1 MITVNDMYKDAR
13 SSNAPLLS
21 NYEAPFWSE
30 YVSDFSNYDRVF
42 NRLYKSFEYFLQE
55 EDDSVSECRSN
66 FTEDVKCLLIANS
79 KKYSELYRTYKIDDS
94 IYSLT
99 DNYDVTETYSGNKL
113 TTIESRLGSRTD
125 NTETSDVIG
134 SKTDSIENTDII
146 GAINN
151 TETMNN
157 GAKNTNESITYG
169 AKNTNESTSYGAKN
183 TNESTAYGA
192 KNTNENTIYG
202 SGSSET
208 VGEVSPMDSNM
219 FYNNNKNS
227 TTTSEK
233 TDSKQITNSAF
244 TDSKQITNS
253 AFTDSKQITNST
265 FTDSKQAEYSA
276 FTDSK
281 TINEAERT
289 NTSNNVINSGEQN
302 NSSNNTY
309 TKGEQSDTHNHDET
323 ESYNIRKRGNI
334 GVQTATDMISK
345 HNQFWNSYE
354 FYTLIFKDICKEL
367 LSI

>member
-125 NTETSDVIG
+125 NTKTSDVIG

-157 GAKNTNESITYG
+157 GAKNTNE
-169 AKNTNESTSYGAKN
+169 NTT
-183 TNESTAYGA
+183 YGA
-192 KNTNENTIYG
+192 KNTNENTTYG

-233 TDSKQITNSAF
+233 TDSKQITNAAF
-244 TDSKQITNS
+244 TDSKQT
-253 AFTDSKQITNST
+253 TYST
-265 FTDSKQAEYSA
+265 

-289 NTSNNVINSGEQN
+289 NTSNNVVNSGEQN

>member
-21 NYEAPFWSE
+21 NYEGSFWSE
-30 YVSDFSNYDRVF
+30 YISDFSNYDRVF

-125 NTETSDVIG
+125 NTKSSDVIG

-157 GAKNTNESITYG
+157 GAKNTNE
-169 AKNTNESTSYGAKN
+169 NTT
-183 TNESTAYGA
+183 YGA
-192 KNTNENTIYG
+192 KNTNENTVYG

-233 TDSKQITNSAF
+233 TDSKQITNAAF
-244 TDSKQITNS
+244 TDSKQT
-253 AFTDSKQITNST
+253 T
-265 FTDSKQAEYSA
+265 YSD

-281 TINEAERT
+281 TINEAEHT

-309 TKGEQSDTHNHDET
+309 TKGEQSDTHNHNET
-323 ESYNIRKRGNI
+323 ESYNIRKKGNI

>member
-30 YVSDFSNYDRVF
+30 YISDFSNYDRVF

-55 EDDSVSECRSN
+55 EDDSISECRSN

-157 GAKNTNESITYG
+157 GAKNTNE
-169 AKNTNESTSYGAKN
+169 NTT
-183 TNESTAYGA
+183 YGA
-192 KNTNENTIYG
+192 KNTNENTTYG

-227 TTTSEK
+227 TITSEK
-233 TDSKQITNSAF
+233 TDSKQITNAAF
-244 TDSKQITNS
+244 TDSKQT
-253 AFTDSKQITNST
+253 TYST
-265 FTDSKQAEYSA
+265 

-281 TINEAERT
+281 TINEAEHT
-289 NTSNNVINSGEQN
+289 NTSSNVVNSGEQN

>member
-157 GAKNTNESITYG
+157 GV
-169 AKNTNESTSYGAKN
+169 KNTNESTTYGVK
-183 TNESTAYGA
+183 T
-192 KNTNENTIYG
+192 TNENTIYG

-244 TDSKQITNS
+244 TDGKQT
-253 AFTDSKQITNST
+253 T
-265 FTDSKQAEYSA
+265 YSA

-289 NTSNNVINSGEQN
+289 NTSNNIVNSGEQN

-345 HNQFWNSYE
+345 HNNFWNSYE

>member
-21 NYEAPFWSE
+21 NYEGSFWSE
-30 YVSDFSNYDRVF
+30 YISDFSNYDRVF

-125 NTETSDVIG
+125 NTKTSDVIG

-146 GAINN
+146 GAISN

-157 GAKNTNESITYG
+157 GVKNTNE
-169 AKNTNESTSYGAKN
+169 NTT
-183 TNESTAYGA
+183 YGA

-202 SGSSET
+202 SGTSET
-208 VGEVSPMDSNM
+208 VDEVSPMDSNM

-233 TDSKQITNSAF
+233 TDSKQT
-244 TDSKQITNS
+244 TH
-253 AFTDSKQITNST
+253 ST
-265 FTDSKQAEYSA
+265 FTDSKQTTYSA
-276 FTDSK
+276 STDSK

-289 NTSNNVINSGEQN
+289 NTSNNVVNSGEQN

>member
-1 MITVNDMYKDAR
+1 MITVNDVYKDAR

-113 TTIESRLGSRTD
+113 TTIESRLGGRTD
-125 NTETSDVIG
+125 NTKTSDVIG
-134 SKTDSIENTDII
+134 SKTDSIENTDIT
-146 GAINN
+146 GASNN
-151 TETMNN
+151 NESMNN
-157 GAKNTNESITYG
+157 GAKNTNE
-169 AKNTNESTSYGAKN
+169 NTT
-183 TNESTAYGA
+183 YGA
-192 KNTNENTIYG
+192 KNTNENTVYG

-233 TDSKQITNSAF
+233 TDSKQITNAAF
-244 TDSKQITNS
+244 TDSKQT
-253 AFTDSKQITNST
+253 TYST
-265 FTDSKQAEYSA
+265 FTD
-276 FTDSK
+276 TK

>member
-157 GAKNTNESITYG
+157 GVKNTNE
-169 AKNTNESTSYGAKN
+169 NTT
-183 TNESTAYGA
+183 YGA

-202 SGSSET
+202 SGTSET
-208 VGEVSPMDSNM
+208 VDEVSPMDSNM

-233 TDSKQITNSAF
+233 TDSKQT
-244 TDSKQITNS
+244 TH
-253 AFTDSKQITNST
+253 ST
-265 FTDSKQAEYSA
+265 FTDSKQTTYSA

-289 NTSNNVINSGEQN
+289 NTSNNVVNSGEQN

-323 ESYNIRKRGNI
+323 ESYNIRKKGNI

>member
-79 KKYSELYRTYKIDDS
+79 KKYSELYRTYKIDES

-125 NTETSDVIG
+125 NTKTSDVIG

-146 GAINN
+146 GAISN

-157 GAKNTNESITYG
+157 GVKNTNE
-169 AKNTNESTSYGAKN
+169 NTT
-183 TNESTAYGA
+183 YGA

-202 SGSSET
+202 SGTSET
-208 VGEVSPMDSNM
+208 VDEVSPMDSNM

-233 TDSKQITNSAF
+233 TDSKQT
-244 TDSKQITNS
+244 TH
-253 AFTDSKQITNST
+253 ST
-265 FTDSKQAEYSA
+265 FTDSKQTTYSA

-289 NTSNNVINSGEQN
+289 NTSNNIVNSGEQN

-323 ESYNIRKRGNI
+323 ESYNIRKKGNI

>member
-125 NTETSDVIG
+125 NTKTSDVIG

-146 GAINN
+146 GAITN

-157 GAKNTNESITYG
+157 GVKNTNENMSNG
-169 AKNTNESTSYGAKN
+169 VR
-183 TNESTAYGA
+183 
-192 KNTNENTIYG
+192 NTNENTIYG

-233 TDSKQITNSAF
+233 TDSKQT
-244 TDSKQITNS
+244 TH
-253 AFTDSKQITNST
+253 ST
-265 FTDSKQAEYSA
+265 FTDSKQTTYSA

-289 NTSNNVINSGEQN
+289 NTSNNVVNSGEQN

>member
-21 NYEAPFWSE
+21 NYEGSFWSE
-30 YVSDFSNYDRVF
+30 YISDFSNYDRVF

-125 NTETSDVIG
+125 NTKTSDVIG
-134 SKTDSIENTDII
+134 SKRDSIENTDII

-157 GAKNTNESITYG
+157 GVKNTNE
-169 AKNTNESTSYGAKN
+169 NTT
-183 TNESTAYGA
+183 YGA

-202 SGSSET
+202 SGTSET
-208 VGEVSPMDSNM
+208 VDEVSPMDSNM

-233 TDSKQITNSAF
+233 TDSTQTTHSTLPDSTQTTHSAL
-244 TDSKQITNS
+244 
-253 AFTDSKQITNST
+253 
-265 FTDSKQAEYSA
+265 
-276 FTDSK
+276 TDSK
-281 TINEAERT
+281 TINAAERT
-289 NTSNNVINSGEQN
+289 NTSNNVVNSGEQN

>member
-21 NYEAPFWSE
+21 NYEGSFWSE
-30 YVSDFSNYDRVF
+30 YISDFSNYDRVF

-125 NTETSDVIG
+125 NTKTSDVIG

-146 GAINN
+146 GAISN

-157 GAKNTNESITYG
+157 GVKNTNE
-169 AKNTNESTSYGAKN
+169 NTT
-183 TNESTAYGA
+183 YGA

-202 SGSSET
+202 SGTSET
-208 VGEVSPMDSNM
+208 VDEVSPMDSNM

-233 TDSKQITNSAF
+233 TDSKQTSH
-244 TDSKQITNS
+244 
-253 AFTDSKQITNST
+253 ST
-265 FTDSKQAEYSA
+265 FTDSKQTTYSA

-289 NTSNNVINSGEQN
+289 NTSNNVVNSGEQN

>member
-99 DNYDVTETYSGNKL
+99 DNYDVTESYSGNKS
-113 TTIESRLGSRTD
+113 TAIESKLGSRTD
-125 NTETSDVIG
+125 NTKTSDVIG

-151 TETMNN
+151 TEAMNN
-157 GAKNTNESITYG
+157 GAKNTNE
-169 AKNTNESTSYGAKN
+169 NTT
-183 TNESTAYGA
+183 YGA
-192 KNTNENTIYG
+192 KNTNENTTYG

-233 TDSKQITNSAF
+233 TDSKQITNSGF
-244 TDSKQITNS
+244 TDSKQT
-253 AFTDSKQITNST
+253 TYST
-265 FTDSKQAEYSA
+265 FTD
-276 FTDSK
+276 TK
-281 TINEAERT
+281 TINEAEHT

-309 TKGEQSDTHNHDET
+309 TKGEQSDTHNHDEA

>member
-113 TTIESRLGSRTD
+113 TTIESRLGGRTD
-125 NTETSDVIG
+125 NTKTSDVIG

-157 GAKNTNESITYG
+157 GAKNTNE
-169 AKNTNESTSYGAKN
+169 NTT
-183 TNESTAYGA
+183 YGA
-192 KNTNENTIYG
+192 KNTNENTTYG

-233 TDSKQITNSAF
+233 TDSKQITNAAF
-244 TDSKQITNS
+244 TDSKQT
-253 AFTDSKQITNST
+253 TYST
-265 FTDSKQAEYSA
+265 

>member
-1 MITVNDMYKDAR
+1 MITINDMYKDAR

-66 FTEDVKCLLIANS
+66 FTEDVKCLLNANS
-79 KKYSELYRTYKIDDS
+79 KKYSELYRTYKIDET

-113 TTIESRLGSRTD
+113 TAIESRLGSRTD

-157 GAKNTNESITYG
+157 GAKNTNE
-169 AKNTNESTSYGAKN
+169 NTT
-183 TNESTAYGA
+183 YGA

-233 TDSKQITNSAF
+233 TDSKQITNAAF
-244 TDSKQITNS
+244 TDSKQT
-253 AFTDSKQITNST
+253 TYST
-265 FTDSKQAEYSA
+265 FTDSKI
-276 FTDSK
+276 
-281 TINEAERT
+281 INEAERT
-289 NTSNNVINSGEQN
+289 NTSNNVVNSGEQN
-302 NSSNNTY
+302 NSSKNKY
-309 TKGEQSDTHNHDET
+309 IKGEQSDTHNHDET

>member
-1 MITVNDMYKDAR
+1 M
-13 SSNAPLLS
+13 
-21 NYEAPFWSE
+21 
-30 YVSDFSNYDRVF
+30 
-42 NRLYKSFEYFLQE
+42 
-55 EDDSVSECRSN
+55 
-66 FTEDVKCLLIANS
+66 
-79 KKYSELYRTYKIDDS
+79 
-94 IYSLT
+94 
-99 DNYDVTETYSGNKL
+99 
-113 TTIESRLGSRTD
+113 
-125 NTETSDVIG
+125 IG

-157 GAKNTNESITYG
+157 GV
-169 AKNTNESTSYGAKN
+169 KNTNESTTYGVK
-183 TNESTAYGA
+183 T
-192 KNTNENTIYG
+192 TNENTIYG

-244 TDSKQITNS
+244 TDGKQT
-253 AFTDSKQITNST
+253 T
-265 FTDSKQAEYSA
+265 YSA

-289 NTSNNVINSGEQN
+289 NTSNNIVNSGEQN

-345 HNQFWNSYE
+345 HNNFWNSYE

>member
-21 NYEAPFWSE
+21 NYDAPFWSE

-79 KKYSELYRTYKIDDS
+79 KKYSELYRTYRIDDS

-113 TTIESRLGSRTD
+113 TTTESRLGSRTD

-157 GAKNTNESITYG
+157 GAKNTNE
-169 AKNTNESTSYGAKN
+169 NTT
-183 TNESTAYGA
+183 YGA

-233 TDSKQITNSAF
+233 TDSKQITNAAF
-244 TDSKQITNS
+244 TDSKQT
-253 AFTDSKQITNST
+253 TYST
-265 FTDSKQAEYSA
+265 FTDSKI
-276 FTDSK
+276 
-281 TINEAERT
+281 INEAERT
-289 NTSNNVINSGEQN
+289 NTSNNVVNSGEQN
-302 NSSNNTY
+302 NSSKNKY
-309 TKGEQSDTHNHDET
+309 IKGEQSDTHNHDET

>member
-30 YVSDFSNYDRVF
+30 YISDFSNYDRVF

-125 NTETSDVIG
+125 NAKSSDVIG
-134 SKTDSIENTDII
+134 SKTDSIENTDVI
-146 GAINN
+146 GGITN

-157 GAKNTNESITYG
+157 GVKNTNE
-169 AKNTNESTSYGAKN
+169 NTT
-183 TNESTAYGA
+183 YGA

-208 VGEVSPMDSNM
+208 VDEVSPMDSNM

-227 TTTSEK
+227 TITSEK
-233 TDSKQITNSAF
+233 ADSKQT
-244 TDSKQITNS
+244 TH
-253 AFTDSKQITNST
+253 ST
-265 FTDSKQAEYSA
+265 FTDSKQTTYSA

>member
-79 KKYSELYRTYKIDDS
+79 KKYSELYRTYKIDDEV
-94 IYSLT
+94 YSLT
-99 DNYDVTETYSGNKL
+99 DNYDVTERYSGNKS
-113 TTIESRLGSRTD
+113 TAIESKLGSRTD
-125 NTETSDVIG
+125 STETNDVIG
-134 SKTDSIENTDII
+134 SKIDSIENTDII
-146 GAINN
+146 GAIKN
-151 TETMNN
+151 TETMTN
-157 GAKNTNESITYG
+157 GG
-169 AKNTNESTSYGAKN
+169 KNTNESTTYGVK
-183 TNESTAYGA
+183 T
-192 KNTNENTIYG
+192 TNENTVYG

-244 TDSKQITNS
+244 TDGKQT
-253 AFTDSKQITNST
+253 T
-265 FTDSKQAEYSA
+265 YSA

-281 TINEAERT
+281 TINEDERT
-289 NTSNNVINSGEQN
+289 NTSNNVVNSGEQN

-309 TKGEQSDTHNHDET
+309 TKGEQSDTHNHNET

-345 HNQFWNSYE
+345 HNNFWNSYE

>member
-55 EDDSVSECRSN
+55 EDDSVLECRSN

-113 TTIESRLGSRTD
+113 TAIESRLGSRTD
-125 NTETSDVIG
+125 NTKTSDVIG

-146 GAINN
+146 GAITN

-157 GAKNTNESITYG
+157 GTKNTSENINYG
-169 AKNTNESTSYGAKN
+169 PKK
-183 TNESTAYGA
+183 
-192 KNTNENTIYG
+192 TNENTIYG

-233 TDSKQITNSAF
+233 TDTKQIINADS
-244 TDSKQITNS
+244 TDSKHT
-253 AFTDSKQITNST
+253 T
-265 FTDSKQAEYSA
+265 YSA

-323 ESYNIRKRGNI
+323 ESYNIRKKGNI

-345 HNQFWNSYE
+345 HNNFWNSYE

>member
-21 NYEAPFWSE
+21 NYEGSFWSE
-30 YVSDFSNYDRVF
+30 YISDFSNYDRVF

-125 NTETSDVIG
+125 NTKTSDVIG

-146 GAINN
+146 GAISN

-157 GAKNTNESITYG
+157 GVKNTNE
-169 AKNTNESTSYGAKN
+169 NTT
-183 TNESTAYGA
+183 YGA
-192 KNTNENTIYG
+192 KNTNENTTYG

-233 TDSKQITNSAF
+233 TDSKQITNAAF
-244 TDSKQITNS
+244 TDSKQT
-253 AFTDSKQITNST
+253 TYST
-265 FTDSKQAEYSA
+265 FTD
-276 FTDSK
+276 TK

>member
-125 NTETSDVIG
+125 NTKTSDVIG

-157 GAKNTNESITYG
+157 GAKNTNE
-169 AKNTNESTSYGAKN
+169 NTT
-183 TNESTAYGA
+183 YGA
-192 KNTNENTIYG
+192 KNTNENTVYG

-233 TDSKQITNSAF
+233 TDSKQT
-244 TDSKQITNS
+244 TH
-253 AFTDSKQITNST
+253 ST
-265 FTDSKQAEYSA
+265 FTDSKQTTYSA

-289 NTSNNVINSGEQN
+289 NTSNNVVNSGEQN

>member
-30 YVSDFSNYDRVF
+30 YISDFSNYDRVF
-42 NRLYKSFEYFLQE
+42 NRLYRSFEYFLQE

-157 GAKNTNESITYG
+157 GAKNTNENTTYG
-169 AKNTNESTSYGAKN
+169 AKT
-183 TNESTAYGA
+183 
-192 KNTNENTIYG
+192 TNENTTYG

-227 TTTSEK
+227 TITSEK
-233 TDSKQITNSAF
+233 TDSKQITNAAF
-244 TDSKQITNS
+244 TDSKQT
-253 AFTDSKQITNST
+253 TYST
-265 FTDSKQAEYSA
+265 FTD
-276 FTDSK
+276 TK

>member
-21 NYEAPFWSE
+21 NYEATFWSE

-113 TTIESRLGSRTD
+113 TNIESRLGSRTD

-146 GAINN
+146 GAITN

-157 GAKNTNESITYG
+157 GVKNTNE
-169 AKNTNESTSYGAKN
+169 NTT
-183 TNESTAYGA
+183 YGA

-208 VGEVSPMDSNM
+208 VDEVSPMDSNM

-227 TTTSEK
+227 TITSEK
-233 TDSKQITNSAF
+233 TDSKQT
-244 TDSKQITNS
+244 TH
-253 AFTDSKQITNST
+253 ST
-265 FTDSKQAEYSA
+265 FTDSKQTTYSA

-289 NTSNNVINSGEQN
+289 NTSNNVVNSGEQN
-302 NSSNNTY
+302 NSSNNKY
-309 TKGEQSDTHNHDET
+309 IKGEQSDTHNHNET

>member
-79 KKYSELYRTYKIDDS
+79 KKYSELYRTYKIDDEV
-94 IYSLT
+94 YSLT
-99 DNYDVTETYSGNKL
+99 DNYDVTESYSGNKS
-113 TTIESRLGSRTD
+113 TAIESKLGSRTD
-125 NTETSDVIG
+125 STKTNDVIG
-134 SKTDSIENTDII
+134 SKIDRIENTDII
-146 GAINN
+146 GAIKN

-157 GAKNTNESITYG
+157 GG
-169 AKNTNESTSYGAKN
+169 KNTNESTTYGTK
-183 TNESTAYGA
+183 T
-192 KNTNENTIYG
+192 TNENTVYG

-244 TDSKQITNS
+244 TDTKQRT
-253 AFTDSKQITNST
+253 
-265 FTDSKQAEYSA
+265 YSA

-281 TINEAERT
+281 TINEDERT
-289 NTSNNVINSGEQN
+289 NTSNNVVNSGEQLTHYIR
-302 NSSNNTY
+302 SFFFG
-309 TKGEQSDTHNHDET
+309 KKFLLSDIVIQVT
-323 ESYNIRKRGNI
+323 RG
-334 GVQTATDMISK
+334 A
-345 HNQFWNSYE
+345 
-354 FYTLIFKDICKEL
+354 EL
-367 LSI
+367 LDHVVVVIIKVALI

>member
-30 YVSDFSNYDRVF
+30 YISDFSNYDRVF

-79 KKYSELYRTYKIDDS
+79 KKYNELYRTYKIDDS

-125 NTETSDVIG
+125 NTESSDVIG

-157 GAKNTNESITYG
+157 GAKNTNE
-169 AKNTNESTSYGAKN
+169 NTT
-183 TNESTAYGA
+183 YGA

-233 TDSKQITNSAF
+233 TDSKQITNAAF
-244 TDSKQITNS
+244 TDSKQT
-253 AFTDSKQITNST
+253 TYST
-265 FTDSKQAEYSA
+265 

-289 NTSNNVINSGEQN
+289 NTSNNVVNSGEQN
-302 NSSNNTY
+302 NSSKNKY
-309 TKGEQSDTHNHDET
+309 IKGEQSDTHNHDET

>member
-79 KKYSELYRTYKIDDS
+79 KKYIELYRTYKIDDS

-125 NTETSDVIG
+125 NTKTSDVIG

-157 GAKNTNESITYG
+157 GAKNTNENTTYG
-169 AKNTNESTSYGAKN
+169 AKT
-183 TNESTAYGA
+183 
-192 KNTNENTIYG
+192 TNENTTYG

-233 TDSKQITNSAF
+233 TDSKQITNSGF
-244 TDSKQITNS
+244 TDSKQT
-253 AFTDSKQITNST
+253 AYST
-265 FTDSKQAEYSA
+265 FTD
-276 FTDSK
+276 TK

-289 NTSNNVINSGEQN
+289 NTSNNVVNSGEQN

>member
-79 KKYSELYRTYKIDDS
+79 KKYTELYRTYKIDDS

-113 TTIESRLGSRTD
+113 TTIESRLGGRTD
-125 NTETSDVIG
+125 NTKTSDVIG
-134 SKTDSIENTDII
+134 SKTDSIKNTDII

-157 GAKNTNESITYG
+157 GAKNTNE
-169 AKNTNESTSYGAKN
+169 NTT
-183 TNESTAYGA
+183 YGA
-192 KNTNENTIYG
+192 KNTNENTTYG

-233 TDSKQITNSAF
+233 TDSKQITNAAF
-244 TDSKQITNS
+244 TDSKQT
-253 AFTDSKQITNST
+253 T
-265 FTDSKQAEYSA
+265 YSA

-289 NTSNNVINSGEQN
+289 NTSNNVVNSGEQN

-345 HNQFWNSYE
+345 YNQFWNSYE

>member
-157 GAKNTNESITYG
+157 GAKNTNE
-169 AKNTNESTSYGAKN
+169 NTT
-183 TNESTAYGA
+183 YGA

-233 TDSKQITNSAF
+233 TDSKQITNAAF
-244 TDSKQITNS
+244 TDSKQT
-253 AFTDSKQITNST
+253 TYST
-265 FTDSKQAEYSA
+265 FTD
-276 FTDSK
+276 TK
-281 TINEAERT
+281 TINEAEHT

-302 NSSNNTY
+302 NSSKNKY
-309 TKGEQSDTHNHDET
+309 IKGEQSDTHNHDET

>member
-113 TTIESRLGSRTD
+113 TTIESRLGGRTD
-125 NTETSDVIG
+125 NTKTSDVIG

-157 GAKNTNESITYG
+157 GAKNTNE
-169 AKNTNESTSYGAKN
+169 NTT
-183 TNESTAYGA
+183 YGA

-233 TDSKQITNSAF
+233 TDSKQITNAAF
-244 TDSKQITNS
+244 TDSKQT
-253 AFTDSKQITNST
+253 TYST
-265 FTDSKQAEYSA
+265 

-289 NTSNNVINSGEQN
+289 NTSNNVVNSGEQN

>member
-157 GAKNTNESITYG
+157 GAKNTNE
-169 AKNTNESTSYGAKN
+169 NTT
-183 TNESTAYGA
+183 YGA

-233 TDSKQITNSAF
+233 TDSKQITNAAF
-244 TDSKQITNS
+244 TDSKQT
-253 AFTDSKQITNST
+253 TYST
-265 FTDSKQAEYSA
+265 FTD
-276 FTDSK
+276 TK

>member
-125 NTETSDVIG
+125 NTKTSDVIG

-157 GAKNTNESITYG
+157 GAKNTNENTTYG
-169 AKNTNESTSYGAKN
+169 AKT
-183 TNESTAYGA
+183 
-192 KNTNENTIYG
+192 TNENTTYG

-233 TDSKQITNSAF
+233 TDSKQITNSGF
-244 TDSKQITNS
+244 TDSKQT
-253 AFTDSKQITNST
+253 AYST
-265 FTDSKQAEYSA
+265 FTD
-276 FTDSK
+276 TK

-289 NTSNNVINSGEQN
+289 NTSNNVVNSGEQN

>member
-99 DNYDVTETYSGNKL
+99 DNYDVTETYSGSKL

-157 GAKNTNESITYG
+157 GAKNTNE
-169 AKNTNESTSYGAKN
+169 NTT
-183 TNESTAYGA
+183 YGA
-192 KNTNENTIYG
+192 KNTNENTTYG

-233 TDSKQITNSAF
+233 TDSKQITNAAF
-244 TDSKQITNS
+244 TDSKQT
-253 AFTDSKQITNST
+253 TYST
-265 FTDSKQAEYSA
+265 

-289 NTSNNVINSGEQN
+289 NTSNNVVNSGEQN
-302 NSSNNTY
+302 NSSKNKY
-309 TKGEQSDTHNHDET
+309 IKGEQSDTHNHDET

>member
-21 NYEAPFWSE
+21 NYEGSFWSE
-30 YVSDFSNYDRVF
+30 YISDFSNYDRVF

-113 TTIESRLGSRTD
+113 TNIESRLGSRTD
-125 NTETSDVIG
+125 NTKTSDVIG

-146 GAINN
+146 GAITN

-157 GAKNTNESITYG
+157 GAKNTNE
-169 AKNTNESTSYGAKN
+169 NTT
-183 TNESTAYGA
+183 
-192 KNTNENTIYG
+192 YG

-227 TTTSEK
+227 TITSEK
-233 TDSKQITNSAF
+233 TDSKQITNAAF
-244 TDSKQITNS
+244 TDSKQT
-253 AFTDSKQITNST
+253 TYST
-265 FTDSKQAEYSA
+265 FTD
-276 FTDSK
+276 TK

-309 TKGEQSDTHNHDET
+309 TKGEQSDTHNHNET

>member
-30 YVSDFSNYDRVF
+30 YISDFSNYDRVF

-79 KKYSELYRTYKIDDS
+79 KKYSELYRTYKIDES

-125 NTETSDVIG
+125 NTKSSDVIG
-134 SKTDSIENTDII
+134 SKTDSIENTDVI
-146 GAINN
+146 GGITN

-157 GAKNTNESITYG
+157 GVKNTNE
-169 AKNTNESTSYGAKN
+169 NTT
-183 TNESTAYGA
+183 YGA

-208 VGEVSPMDSNM
+208 VDEVSPMDSNM

-227 TTTSEK
+227 TITSEK
-233 TDSKQITNSAF
+233 TDSKQT
-244 TDSKQITNS
+244 TH
-253 AFTDSKQITNST
+253 ST
-265 FTDSKQAEYSA
+265 FTDSKQTTYSA

-309 TKGEQSDTHNHDET
+309 TKGEQSDSHNHDET

>member
-21 NYEAPFWSE
+21 NYEGSFWSE
-30 YVSDFSNYDRVF
+30 YISDFSNYDRVF

-157 GAKNTNESITYG
+157 GAKNTNE
-169 AKNTNESTSYGAKN
+169 NTT
-183 TNESTAYGA
+183 YGA

-202 SGSSET
+202 SGTSET
-208 VGEVSPMDSNM
+208 VDEVSPMDSNM

-233 TDSKQITNSAF
+233 TDSKQT
-244 TDSKQITNS
+244 TH
-253 AFTDSKQITNST
+253 ST
-265 FTDSKQAEYSA
+265 FTDSKQTTYSA

-289 NTSNNVINSGEQN
+289 NTSNNVVNSGEQN

>member
-21 NYEAPFWSE
+21 NYEGSFWSE
-30 YVSDFSNYDRVF
+30 YISDFSNYDRVF

-125 NTETSDVIG
+125 NTKTSDVIG

-146 GAINN
+146 GAITN

-157 GAKNTNESITYG
+157 GV
-169 AKNTNESTSYGAKN
+169 
-183 TNESTAYGA
+183 

-202 SGSSET
+202 SGTSET
-208 VGEVSPMDSNM
+208 VDEVSPMDSNM

-233 TDSKQITNSAF
+233 TDSKQT
-244 TDSKQITNS
+244 TH
-253 AFTDSKQITNST
+253 ST
-265 FTDSKQAEYSA
+265 FTDSKQTTYSA

-289 NTSNNVINSGEQN
+289 NTSNNIVNSGEQN

-309 TKGEQSDTHNHDET
+309 TKGEQSDTHKHDGT

>member
-113 TTIESRLGSRTD
+113 TSIESRLGSRTD
-125 NTETSDVIG
+125 NTKSSDVIG

-146 GAINN
+146 GAISN
-151 TETMNN
+151 TESMNN
-157 GAKNTNESITYG
+157 GAKNTNEST
-169 AKNTNESTSYGAKN
+169 T
-183 TNESTAYGA
+183 YGA
-192 KNTNENTIYG
+192 KNTNENTTYG

-233 TDSKQITNSAF
+233 TDSKQT
-244 TDSKQITNS
+244 TH
-253 AFTDSKQITNST
+253 ST
-265 FTDSKQAEYSA
+265 FTDSKQTTYSA

-281 TINEAERT
+281 TINEDERT
-289 NTSNNVINSGEQN
+289 NTSNNVANSGEQN

-309 TKGEQSDTHNHDET
+309 TKGEQSDTHNHNET

>member
-79 KKYSELYRTYKIDDS
+79 KKYSELYRTYKIDDEV
-94 IYSLT
+94 YSLT
-99 DNYDVTETYSGNKL
+99 DNYDVTESYSGNKA
-113 TTIESRLGSRTD
+113 TSIESKLGSRTD
-125 NTETSDVIG
+125 STETNDVIG
-134 SKTDSIENTDII
+134 SKIDSIENTDII
-146 GAINN
+146 GAIKN

-157 GAKNTNESITYG
+157 GG
-169 AKNTNESTSYGAKN
+169 KNTNESTTYGAK
-183 TNESTAYGA
+183 TA
-192 KNTNENTIYG
+192 NENTVYG

-244 TDSKQITNS
+244 TDTKQT
-253 AFTDSKQITNST
+253 T
-265 FTDSKQAEYSA
+265 YSA

-281 TINEAERT
+281 TINEDERT
-289 NTSNNVINSGEQN
+289 NTSNNVVNSGEQN

-309 TKGEQSDTHNHDET
+309 TKGEQSDTHNHNET

>member
-21 NYEAPFWSE
+21 NYEGSFWSE
-30 YVSDFSNYDRVF
+30 YISDFSNYDRVF

-125 NTETSDVIG
+125 NTKTSDVIG
-134 SKTDSIENTDII
+134 SKRDSIENTDII

-157 GAKNTNESITYG
+157 GVKNTNE
-169 AKNTNESTSYGAKN
+169 NTT
-183 TNESTAYGA
+183 YGA

-202 SGSSET
+202 SGTSET
-208 VGEVSPMDSNM
+208 VDEVSPMDSNM

-233 TDSKQITNSAF
+233 TDSKQT
-244 TDSKQITNS
+244 TH
-253 AFTDSKQITNST
+253 ST
-265 FTDSKQAEYSA
+265 FTDSKQTTYSA

-289 NTSNNVINSGEQN
+289 NTSNNVVNSGEQN